1 MTAGQ
6 FSAHLSCSTSH
17 HEQLGGGVGWRPAEG
32 GQVLLL
38 RVDAGRE
45 PEVAEE
51 DVVPAGEED
60 VLGLD
65 VPVDHPPAVEV
76 THGGQDLEEYSPS
89 SVLREPPCQVSGVRW
104 RNRGESLT

>member
-1 MTAGQ
+1 MFDGINVI
-6 FSAHLSCSTSH
+6 LEYY
-17 HEQLGGGVGWRPAEG
+17 HEQLWGCIGRGATEG
-32 GQVLLL
+32 CEVLVRLL
-38 RVDAGRE
+38 HPRGE
-45 PEVAEE
+45 PEVPEQ
-51 DVVPAGEED
+51 DVILQVPGGEED